1 MGVEAELH
9 PELLKRINYVLQD
22 LQARGWDVRL
32 SNGSRSLSK
41 QILEK
46 AAGRSAVSFSFHMV
60 TDAAGHPQA
69 MAVHVI
75 DRKLGYRAA
84 KGHLFWQDLET
95 SAERHG
101 LRTGNSWKKPWDP
114 AHVQL
119 YENSQLK
126 DIRRGL
132 HPPYLSP
139 KLVLWA
145 PRFSFRKI
153 PTYLPP
159 RSLGNLMAGE
169 RFYLALPDVFNASSG
184 KPALGNFQLRP
195 PAWDG
200 LKN

>member
-1 MGVEAELH
+1 MGLESELH

-41 QILEK
+41 QLLEK
-46 AAGRSAVSFSFHMV
+46 AAGRSSASFSFHMV
-60 TDAAGHPQA
+60 TDGAGRPQA

-75 DRKLGYRAA
+75 DRSLGYRAA
-84 KGHLFWQDLET
+84 KGHPFWQDLET

-119 YENSQLK
+119 YENKQLK
-126 DIRRGL
+126 DVRRG
-132 HPPYLSP
+132 HRPAYLAP

-145 PRFSFRKI
+145 PRFSTRKI

-159 RSLGNLMAGE
+159 RSLGNFMAGE
-169 RFYLALPDVFNASSG
+169 RFYLELPETFSVNAAKPSFN
-184 KPALGNFQLRP
+184 LQLQP
-195 PAWDG
+195 PEKHD
-200 LKN
+200 LKD